1 MTDDDDNA
9 VVCSEERADG
19 LLERITGDHRSLLQ
33 LQLYDVSDR
42 DSGQSAFHLS
52 LQQFI
57 RNIRRFQRSTL
68 TLLVGWQKV
77 IWPVEKHYI

>member
-42 DSGQSAFHLS
+42 DSGQSAVHLS
-52 LQQFI
+52 PAVYSQYPSLSKKHFD
-57 RNIRRFQRSTL
+57 T
-68 TLLVGWQKV
+68 VGWV
-77 IWPVEKHYI
+77 AEGHLAC